1 MIGMQSGYPDDT
13 MTNPEYTYHFDK
25 LSCSRSVWFVHITF
39 AFLVVISGFG
49 CLLTRLSTDYK
60 WMHPYFGRCYIIF
73 MLWCMG
79 TALVI
84 HNSGLPIAVLFSFVW
99 VLCGLTFGWIAIK
112 IHQIHME
119 HKVYRLINSK
129 IKQKNEQPQAILSI
143 ELLIEETRKQIAQ
156 NKTFSERILSYK
168 ALHGA
173 LMFTSF
179 INVAGRTVAFNGTG
193 DFTCHTYP
201 YYKQI
206 DTPKFNGLDQSL
218 TAVPLHDPKYD
229 ELPWASGVH
238 WWAIELSVVPMIL
251 AFSIGS
257 CCAWKNSSDAKKPMD
272 IPGNVASIR
281 LDHDK

>member
-1 MIGMQSGYPDDT
+1 
-13 MTNPEYTYHFDK
+13 
-25 LSCSRSVWFVHITF
+25 
-39 AFLVVISGFG
+39 
-49 CLLTRLSTDYK
+49 
-60 WMHPYFGRCYIIF
+60 
-73 MLWCMG
+73 
-79 TALVI
+79 
-84 HNSGLPIAVLFSFVW
+84 
-99 VLCGLTFGWIAIK
+99 
-112 IHQIHME
+112 ME

-129 IKQKNEQPQAILSI
+129 IKQKTEQPQAILSI

-156 NKTFSERILSYK
+156 NRTFSERILSYK

-206 DTPKFNGLDQSL
+206 DTPRFNGLGQAL
-218 TAVPLHDPKYD
+218 TAVPLHDPNYD
-229 ELPWASGVH
+229 KLPWASGAH

-257 CCAWKNSSDAKKPMD
+257 CCAWKNSSDAKKQIK
-272 IPGNVASIR
+272 IPGNVASVR
-281 LDHDK
+281 LDPENLKTSRER